1 MRMKEMITTCE
12 LSSYL
17 NKVSQLV
24 LNKIIWSQARRICKM
39 TLGIMSTAVN
49 RPELSNKT
57 ALISVNT
64 KTKISH
70 VVRSEGLSKIQMPG

>member
-1 MRMKEMITTCE
+1 
-12 LSSYL
+12 
-17 NKVSQLV
+17 
-24 LNKIIWSQARRICKM
+24 M